1 MSVTRR
7 FPLAFAAA
15 LLIAG
20 LTATFH
26 SAHAQGAAVDY
37 PTGYGKAV
45 QASGDLDSSP
55 APATMLQAM
64 RVLVPGSIGF
74 SPSVT
79 FWPSA
84 ARLAR
89 YLPARVNAPEGAR
102 RPVLGPAQRQRTI
115 GR

>member
-7 FPLAFAAA
+7 FPLVFACTLLLLGLAGAFA
-15 LLIAG
+15 
-20 LTATFH
+20 

-45 QASGDLDSSP
+45 QAPGDIDS
-55 APATMLQAM
+55 APAAVTTLQAA
-64 RVLVPGSIGF
+64 RAFLPGSVGF
-74 SPSVT
+74 SPSLT

-84 ARLAR
+84 ARLVR
-89 YLPARVNAPEGAR
+89 YAPARVNSPMSAR
-102 RPVLGPAQRQRTI
+102 RPQLGPAQRQRAM